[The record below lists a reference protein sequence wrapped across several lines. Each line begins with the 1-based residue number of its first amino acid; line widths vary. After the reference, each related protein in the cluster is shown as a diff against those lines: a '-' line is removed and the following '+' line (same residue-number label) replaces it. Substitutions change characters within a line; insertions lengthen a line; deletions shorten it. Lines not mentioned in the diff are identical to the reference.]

1 MERLGEDALPRRKPI
16 RQSEPAN
23 TPHGGAFVVRRAK
36 SPSTSPS
43 VTRSALTPAD
53 TRPIT
58 RVTRPV
64 PASARGKGFLTLM
77 RNRYFLT
84 LWLAQ
89 VISQTI
95 LNAAN
100 YGMIVLIAQQS
111 KSFIATGGA
120 IVAFSIPTALFAAPA
135 GALVD
140 RFDKRRVLW
149 LSNGLRAVACF
160 GFVVS
165 LLVDQHALLP
175 VYLLSF
181 AVALI
186 SQFFAPAEGAAIP
199 LLVHEDELVN
209 ALGLFN
215 LTFAASQAAGLIVL
229 GPLILAALPV
239 YRIGQVAHP
248 AVLVT
253 PIMSLFLLIAI
264 LYAICVVLVLLIPR
278 ERLLNR
284 VGRGPVRYPASETL
298 RGIWDGIAEGWRF
311 IRRDR
316 ALMMS
321 LLQFSIGNTILAVV
335 AMMAPRFVAEYFN
348 QPPELA
354 ALVFLPAGVGLILGS
369 ILVPHA
375 VKRIH
380 SRKLVASGI
389 LMLASSIVLL
399 AAVRWVAPVFFG
411 PKVWLAWPYIVVILG
426 LTFIIG
432 LGFDS
437 VNVPSQ
443 TVMQQR
449 SPDWIKARVLAL
461 QLVVSNALTVPVI
474 FLVGAIADASG
485 LLSALVVVAVGIV
498 IAGLSTVYLDARA
511 EGPHRPGAGVR
522 FPGRQAI
529 TRPMRTLTDRRP
541 PRDRRQNRRASVS
554 NTVLR

>member
-1 MERLGEDALPRRKPI
+1 MERLGDDALPRRKSI
-16 RQSEPAN
+16 RRSAPAN
-23 TPHGGAFVVRRAK
+23 TPHAEAFVVRRTS
-36 SPSTSPS
+36 SPSTPSSPPNG
-43 VTRSALTPAD
+43 LTPAD
-53 TRPIT
+53 TRPIS
-58 RVTRPV
+58 RVASPM
-64 PASARGKGFLTLM
+64 PASTRGKGFLTLM

-149 LSNGLRAVACF
+149 LSNALRAVACF

-229 GPLILAALPV
+229 GPLMLAALPV
-239 YRIGQVAHP
+239 YRIGSVAHP

-264 LYAICVVLVLLIPR
+264 LYAFCVVLVLLIPR

-284 VGRGPVRYPASETL
+284 QGRLPVRYPASETL

-316 ALMMS
+316 ALLMS
-321 LLQFSIGNTILAVV
+321 LLQFSLGNTILAVV

-348 QPPELA
+348 QPPQLA

-375 VKRIH
+375 VKRFH

-389 LMLASSIVLL
+389 LMLASSMLLL
-399 AAVRWVAPVFFG
+399 AVVRWVAPLFFG
-411 PKVWLAWPYIVVILG
+411 PKVWLAWPYVVVILG

-432 LGFDS
+432 LGFDA

-474 FLVGAIADASG
+474 FLIGAIADASG
-485 LLSALVVVAVGIV
+485 LLSALIVVAVGV
-498 IAGLSTVYLDARA
+498 LIAGFATIYLDARK
-511 EGPHRPGAGVR
+511 EGPHRPGAGLR
-522 FPGRQAI
+522 ITGHQAV
-529 TRPMRTLTDRRP
+529 TRPMRALNIRRL
-541 PRDRRQNRRASVS
+541 PREQRRNRRAPMS
-554 NTVLR
+554 NSTPR